1 MRYSCLTS
9 CNAENL
15 LDKIIVDVVQ
25 MILRWVMW
33 FPNIEF
39 TINNNHA
46 NERLRIIINW
56 ELGRSGKRGIRE
68 AIDRNY
74 VLVLKEVRIFLIAD
88 NRMYTTD
95 QVKRRAIGPGNSKR
109 CYCEND

>member
-56 ELGRSGKRGIRE
+56 DLGGSGKRESEKQLTGITFLFSRK
-68 AIDRNY
+68 Y
-74 VLVLKEVRIFLIAD
+74 VF
-88 NRMYTTD
+88 
-95 QVKRRAIGPGNSKR
+95 S
-109 CYCEND
+109 